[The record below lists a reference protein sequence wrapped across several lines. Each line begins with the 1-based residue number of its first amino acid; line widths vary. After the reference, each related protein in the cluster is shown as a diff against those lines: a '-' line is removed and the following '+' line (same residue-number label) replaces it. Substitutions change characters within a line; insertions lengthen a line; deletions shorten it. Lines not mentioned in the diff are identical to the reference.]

1 MSKQVTK
8 NQKNDKNKQE
18 EPEQQVFEEKTGKS
32 KFIYPNGAI
41 YIGEYKQL
49 TTGVKIREGKGKM
62 INPLESSQIQPIK
75 NSKPSTPDENKQ
87 INEEQNP
94 AEGEQQ
100 NEQKEEKE
108 QNNVNEN
115 EVEQNEEDLK
125 IKKKKTLPKTT
136 IDLSKPLPKGIE
148 WYDGEWVNDQM
159 EGYGVYHYSNGDIY
173 EGNWKNN
180 LHNGFGTYI
189 FTDGHRYIGEWVN
202 HKIHGKGKYLDMNNV
217 GWAGEFRDGNYHSKD
232 QSNLN
237 EEKRIVDKIEEIKK
251 CSVNFIDSWE
261 NTFASS
267 DKKTIKDNLAPFFG
281 NEENMGKYFKEN
293 YPKFEERTPDKWNDA
308 LKFVFN
314 RMTGGKGGDVK
325 GDMNINVPKTN
336 EDLLFLN
343 KEGMLTKQI
352 QEDLSSGQVIEITT
366 KLDNR
371 TACLG
376 LGYNKDLQKWLI
388 IYFTDVTEK
397 PGKK

>member
-8 NQKNDKNKQE
+8 NAKNDKNKQE
-18 EPEQQVFEEKTGKS
+18 TEEQQVFEEKTGKS

-49 TTGVKIREGKGKM
+49 TTGVKIRQGKGKM
-62 INPLESSQIQPIK
+62 INPLEISQIPSIK
-75 NSKPSTPDENKQ
+75 SKSSIQVDEQYQEEPEQEDQQNKE
-87 INEEQNP
+87 N
-94 AEGEQQ
+94 EQQ
-100 NEQKEEKE
+100 QEPNKEEEGKE
-108 QNNVNEN
+108 NNP
-115 EVEQNEEDLK
+115 EQNEEELK

-136 IDLSKPLPKGIE
+136 IDLTKPFPKGME
-148 WYDGEWVNDQM
+148 WYEGDWVEDKM

-189 FTDGHRYIGEWVN
+189 FTDGHRYIGEWVD

-217 GWAGEFRDGNYHSKD
+217 GWAGEFREGNFHSKD
-232 QSNLN
+232 QCNLN
-237 EEKRIVDKIEEIKK
+237 EEKRIIDKIEEIKK
-251 CSVNFIDSWE
+251 YNTNFIDSWE
-261 NTFASS
+261 NTFSTS
-267 DKKTIKDNLAPFFG
+267 DKKTIKDNLIPYFAT
-281 NEENMGKYFKEN
+281 EENMGKYFKEN

-325 GDMNINVPKTN
+325 GEMKINVPKTS

-352 QEDLSSGQVIEITT
+352 QEDLSSGQVMEITT

-376 LGYNKDLQKWLI
+376 LGYNKDLKKWLI